1 MLLTSIKFSRNLD
14 TPNFIFFSLKLNF
27 LIIKIQHS
35 KFKEMETIDSMLN
48 YLGIDFSEKLQN
60 KFKGIL
66 SFFSSNLLLCSNSV
80 SIFEEEKI
88 DFEAFLL
95 LNINDLHDLGFNSQE
110 RRDLINYIK
119 NWERDNGK
127 YFNFYNFSK
136 LKLFNY

>member
-1 MLLTSIKFSRNLD
+1 
-14 TPNFIFFSLKLNF
+14 
-27 LIIKIQHS
+27 
-35 KFKEMETIDSMLN
+35 METIQSMLN

-66 SFFSSNLLLCSNSV
+66 SFFSRNLLLCSNSV

-127 YFNFYNFSK
+127 KFNLNNFS
-136 LKLFNY
+136 NT